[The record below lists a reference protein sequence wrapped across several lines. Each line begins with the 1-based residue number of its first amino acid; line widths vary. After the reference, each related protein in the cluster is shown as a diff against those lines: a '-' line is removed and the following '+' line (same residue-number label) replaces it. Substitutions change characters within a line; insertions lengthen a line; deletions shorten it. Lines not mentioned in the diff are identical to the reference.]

1 MDKSKTEGES
11 MNRKITLRDII
22 KAIVILKPG
31 ATMAVIQRMIW
42 ITTPKATISTALH
55 CFVEQ
60 GLLTTRRIENK
71 GRRGFKCNAY
81 YPTKKLLAS
90 FTVTRE
96 MREYLGLDDIELN
109 KGKLKRKDNTIF
121 ESCKQSPATKRM
133 LWFYGRGE
141 LPGLEIA
148 R

>member
-1 MDKSKTEGES
+1 
-11 MNRKITLRDII
+11 MNGKIALRDII

-42 ITTPKATISTALH
+42 AKTPKATISTALH

-60 GLLTTRRIENK
+60 GLFTTMRVENK

-81 YPTKKLLAS
+81 YPTQKLLTS

-109 KGKLKRKDNTIF
+109 TGKLKRKNNTIF
-121 ESCKQSPATKRM
+121 ESCKQSAVTKRI

-141 LPGLEIA
+141 LPAI
-148 R
+148 

>member
-1 MDKSKTEGES
+1 
-11 MNRKITLRDII
+11 MNRQIALRDII

-42 ITTPKATISTALH
+42 TKTPSATIGTALH
-55 CFVEQ
+55 CMAAQ
-60 GLLTTRRIENK
+60 GLFTTRRVENK
-71 GRRGFKCNAY
+71 GRPGFKCNAY
-81 YPTKKLLAS
+81 YPTRKLLSS

-96 MREYLGLDDIELN
+96 MQEYLGLTDVKL
-109 KGKLKRKDNTIF
+109 KPRKLKREDNTVF
-121 ESCKQSPATKRM
+121 ESCKQSPAMKRV

-141 LPGLEIA
+141 LPEVEV